1 MSETKLSNRH
11 FRSLAYLVVVGL
23 ALAFS
28 LKLVAGPAPSADL
41 LQQAYTTL
49 EQADHDYKGHRV
61 AAMKQIEAAG
71 KLLGLNLRGD
81 GKGHEK
87 QGVSDQQLRSAQAL
101 LEQARAGLAGKPL
114 KHVDRAIKQLNIALS
129 IK

>member
-1 MSETKLSNRH
+1 MTNLNKLC
-11 FRSLAYLVVVGL
+11 FRSLAQVAIVCL

-28 LKLVAGPAPSADL
+28 LKLTAGPAPAGDL

-87 QGVSDQQLRSAQAL
+87 QGISDDQLRTARAL
-101 LEQARAGLAGKPL
+101 LEQARAGMTGKPL
-114 KHVDRAIKQLNIALS
+114 RHVNRAIKQLDIALS